1 MRFAEKYKVMGII
14 LVSACHTDLGMDS
27 ERQSGYYSR
36 PWDWEA
42 MKKNAEIRIQYG
54 SRDDPF
60 IPWLEMEE
68 VAKCLDPKFIKFDD
82 RGHFM
87 SRTFPE
93 VVKEVRN
100 IQQSRSST

>member
-1 MRFAEKYKVMGII
+1 MRFAEKYKVKGII
-14 LVSACHTDLGMDS
+14 LVSACHTDLGIDN
-27 ERQSGYYSR
+27 ECQSGYYNR

-42 MKKNAEIRIQYG
+42 IKKNTEIRIQFG

-60 IPWLEMEE
+60 IPWCEMEE
-68 VAKCLDPKFIKFDD
+68 VANGLSPKFIMFDD

-93 VVKEVRN
+93 VLKE
-100 IQQSRSST
+100 IKDLKSPL